1 MSKDEF
7 LAQLRNG
14 LKELDKYT
22 LEDIL
27 KDYEEYFIHGREED
41 KTEDTICKELGT
53 PEQIIENLCEQG
65 IINKN
70 HLIASNKNKITY
82 SSLNIIILVI
92 LNLILVSILFPIV
105 SGIIGVA
112 ISMVI
117 SLPFVTVGT
126 IGLIFTTIINKLTIF
141 PLFCLLTILSAM
153 ILILIGIYFLTYGF
167 IILSKKYINWN
178 KKFARG
184 E

>member
-27 KDYEEYFIHGREED
+27 KDYEEYFIHGREEG

-70 HLIASNKNKITY
+70 HLIASNKNKVTY
-82 SSLNIIILVI
+82 SSFNIVILVI

-105 SGIIGVA
+105 SGIIGIA
-112 ISMVI
+112 ISLVI
-117 SLPFVTVGT
+117 SLPFVAIAT

-153 ILILIGIYFLTYGF
+153 ILILIGIYFLTYG
-167 IILSKKYINWN
+167 IVILSKKYINWN
-178 KKFARG
+178 KNFARG